1 MRQGLDDD
9 RGRMRY
15 QLLQLIQLMF
25 ALSLILG
32 AFIGGVTVGW
42 WRWGRGRLVVSP
54 DEEASP
60 SGSGALFCPEDRHD
74 EIVLAEIELDVTD
87 AGVDGVLGRLHQP
100 MFAPGPLNQPIPPRF
115 PGLSHPA
122 AALGAPREPQVPD
135 SEVLDA

>member
-15 QLLQLIQLMF
+15 HLLQLIQLVF

-42 WRWGRGRLVVSP
+42 WRWGRGRLVASS

-74 EIVLAEIELDVTD
+74 EIVLADIELDVTD
-87 AGVDGVLGRLHQP
+87 AGVDGALGRCDEQV
-100 MFAPGPLNQPIPPRF
+100 FAPGPLSRPVPPRF
-115 PGLSHPA
+115 PGLSRPA
-122 AALGAPREPQVPD
+122 AALGAPPGRRVPD
-135 SEVLDA
+135 SKAIDA